1 MRVLTFLHSLEV
13 AGVERDALRLIAA
26 WSKLGVDARLALGRR
41 DGALAAELPDV
52 PTTCFETGVF
62 QTGRL
67 STARLETLWM
77 IARLPREILRQR
89 PDVLFCAGNTYTIV
103 AVAMRLLLGR
113 RCPPIV
119 LKVSNDLER
128 RDLPAPA
135 RWGYHAWLRMQAR
148 AFVAAVA
155 MAEPARAEIERYL
168 PGVPVTV
175 IENASLTEATATG
188 YAHARDA
195 AARVAVRRPEGRRF
209 LAVGRLVAQK
219 NFSLLIEAFASI
231 AGPDDTL
238 TIVGEGPQRER
249 LAAKVLASGV
259 GSRVALPGHVQPLD
273 AYYAAADAFVL
284 SSDYEGLGVV
294 VVEALAAGV
303 PVVATDCSVNM
314 AQLVGDAGLV
324 VPIRDGGALAAAMAA
339 AVVLRPDVAAMRA
352 RAASFTVERAAPRW
366 LALFGRVVR

>member
-26 WSKLGVDARLALGRR
+26 WRTLGAEAPLALGRI
-41 DGALAAELPDV
+41 DGALAAELPDG
-52 PTTCFETGVF
+52 PTTVF

-67 STARLETLWM
+67 STAAFETLWM

-103 AVAMRLLLGR
+103 AVAMRVLLGR

-128 RDLPAPA
+128 RDLPALA
-135 RWGYHAWLRMQAR
+135 RWGYHWWLRVQRR
-148 AFVAAVA
+148 AFAAAVA

-175 IENASLTEATATG
+175 IENASLTEASALG
-188 YAHARDA
+188 LARARDA
-195 AARVAVRRPEGRRF
+195 ARRDGPGRRF

-219 NFSLLIEAFASI
+219 NLALLIEAFARI
-231 AGPDDTL
+231 ARADDRL
-238 TIVGEGPQRER
+238 TIVGEGPERRRLER
-249 LAAKVLASGV
+249 LVGQRGLAGH
-259 GSRVALPGHVQPLD
+259 VALPGHVQPIDDLH
-273 AYYAAADAFVL
+273 AAADAFVL
-284 SSDYEGLGVV
+284 PSNYEGLGVV

-303 PVVATDCSVNM
+303 PIVTTDCSVNM
-314 AQLVGDAGLV
+314 RALVGNAGIV
-324 VPIRDGGALAAAMAA
+324 VPIRDASALAAAMER
-339 AVVLRPDVAAMRA
+339 AVTLRPDAAAMRA

-366 LALFGRVVR
+366 LALFDRVRAPR